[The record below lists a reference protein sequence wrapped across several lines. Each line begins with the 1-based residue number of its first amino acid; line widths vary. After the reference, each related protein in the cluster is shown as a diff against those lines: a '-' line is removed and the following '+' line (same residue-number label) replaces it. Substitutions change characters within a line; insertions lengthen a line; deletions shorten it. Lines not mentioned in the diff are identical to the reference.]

1 MASKDFFSFLK
12 YAPIS
17 ELVAEAKRL
26 HNEVKAA
33 GRVRTL
39 AVDQK
44 KEQLTMLRQ
53 AIRA

>member
-1 MASKDFFSFLK
+1 MSSKEFFSFLR
-12 YAPIS
+12 YAPLS
-17 ELVAEAKRL
+17 ELASEAKRL

-44 KEQLTMLRQ
+44 KEQLSLLRQ